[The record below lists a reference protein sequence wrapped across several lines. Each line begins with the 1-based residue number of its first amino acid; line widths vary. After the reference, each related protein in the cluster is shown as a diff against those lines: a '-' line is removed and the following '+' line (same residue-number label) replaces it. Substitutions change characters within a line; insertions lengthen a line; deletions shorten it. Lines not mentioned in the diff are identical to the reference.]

1 MAYRCR
7 LLLALLAFT
16 VLALNAFAGSALA
29 ADAARLTVTV
39 AGQERSY
46 RLLDGHQGSGPAP
59 LVIALH
65 GGGGNGEGMI
75 GRWADKARAAGL
87 VVAAPDGI
95 GRLGNRGTWN
105 AGGCC
110 GEALRDGV
118 DDIRFIA
125 AVIDDLTRRLP
136 VDPHRVYVAGF
147 SNGGMLAHRLA
158 LAMPERFAAVAVVA
172 GALFGGETPPRLP
185 VPILL
190 IHGLADDVVPV
201 AGGMSPTRLVARSQS
216 QPFLPLRETLAF
228 WRRADGCTG
237 QASPGRTTAAR
248 LETYGPCA
256 DRTTVALLTLADGG
270 HAWPPGA
277 TDEIWSFFARF
288 RR

>member
-1 MAYRCR
+1 MAYWCR
-7 LLLALLAFT
+7 LLLALLA
-16 VLALNAFAGSALA
+16 LNAVPGSARA
-29 ADAARLTVTV
+29 ADALRLTMTT
-39 AGQERSY
+39 GGLDRHY
-46 RLLDGHQGSGPAP
+46 RLLDAHRGPGPAP
-59 LVIALH
+59 LVIVLH
-65 GGGGNGEGMI
+65 GGGGNGESMI
-75 GRWADKARAAGL
+75 ARWADRARAEGL
-87 VVAAPDGI
+87 VLAAPDGI

-118 DDIRFIA
+118 DDIRFVA
-125 AVIDDLTRRLP
+125 AVIDDVARRLP

-147 SNGGMLAHRLA
+147 SNGGMLAQRLA
-158 LAMPERFAAVAVVA
+158 LALPERIAAVAVVA
-172 GALFGGETPPRLP
+172 GALFGDETPPRLP

-201 AGGMSPTRLVARSQS
+201 AGGMSPTRLVARGQTR
-216 QPFLPLRETLAF
+216 PFLPLRDTLAF

-237 QASPGRTTAAR
+237 VASPGRTAAGR

-256 DRTTVALLTLADGG
+256 DQTSVALLTLADGG
-270 HAWPPGA
+270 HAWPSDA
-277 TDEIWSFFARF
+277 TDKIWSFFTRF